1 MKLPAKILLRD
12 LALIVLAVTL
22 LALSH
27 RVEASAS
34 PLRIPLALLAGA
46 MLTVAGY
53 LVHEWGHLL
62 GALMSRSVVH
72 LPETVATLFLFKF
85 DTGRNDRRQFLW
97 MSAGGF
103 IASIAV
109 VAVFAATLSTDFVA
123 DRVALGLTGLGV
135 LATFVL
141 EIPPAWRVLRGAA
154 LPQQGPAFVVGTPPA
169 R

>member
-1 MKLPAKILLRD
+1 MKLPAKILVRD
-12 LALIVLAVTL
+12 AALVAVALIL
-22 LALSH
+22 LVLSH
-27 RVEASAS
+27 RIEATSS

-46 MLTVAGY
+46 MLTIAGY

-62 GALMSRSVVH
+62 GALASRSVVH
-72 LPETVATLFLFKF
+72 LPDTVTALFLFRF
-85 DTGRNDRRQFLW
+85 DTGLNDRRQFLW

-109 VAVFAATLSTDFVA
+109 VAVFATTLSMDFVA
-123 DRVALGLTGLGV
+123 DRVALGLTALGV

-154 LPQQGPAFVVGTPPA
+154 LPQQGPAFVVGAPPG

>member
-1 MKLPAKILLRD
+1 MRLPAKTLLRD

-22 LALSH
+22 LLLSH
-27 RVEASAS
+27 RVEATAS
-34 PLRIPLALLAGA
+34 PLRIPLALLAGT
-46 MLTVAGY
+46 MLTVVGY

-62 GALMSRSVVH
+62 GALASRSVVH
-72 LPETVATLFLFKF
+72 LPDTVATLFLFKF

-103 IASIAV
+103 VASAAV
-109 VAVFAATLSTDFVA
+109 VVLFAAVLSTDFVA

-154 LPQQGPAFVVGTPPA
+154 LPQQGPAFVVGGRPGD
-169 R
+169 